1 MSDFLSNFVNNDDD
15 ENKGKKEIK
24 EESPEADE
32 SAKNVK
38 RRETRANKKIEPEH
52 VEFDPTYKKRRQKK
66 IIFISLA
73 SIIVLLGL
81 FTAYYQFTRVKVP
94 DFKRK
99 EISKAREWSTEE
111 GVLLKINNKYS
122 FSAATNQIIK
132 QSVASGEKIK
142 KGRTLNLTVSL
153 GPDPEAQVFLP
164 EFSKMTSKQAKDWV
178 KREKAENVS
187 VIEQYDE
194 KVQKGAFM
202 KQEAANKELNLKNYK
217 RKDRLSVYYSKGKET
232 FEKNIEV
239 PDFTNKSITE
249 VNEWVRKNEVKL
261 VTEKV
266 FSQSIALD
274 SVVSQQ
280 TSIGTKIAKQDELKL
295 QLSKGKPLVVP
306 DYGKYTLE
314 EARELSGKLTAVL
327 KSAYSETVPFG
338 HFISQNVAAGTEL
351 DEKDNPPTIEVVYSE
366 GRPYIKDLRKNAL
379 EGDLPKLFFETYSAK
394 GATITY
400 DVFYVDSSE
409 PKGTVVEMSRYGEY
423 LPMIANLSI
432 GISLGNIES
441 KEEAPANTPVGDET
455 ADSSDP
461 SEGGEGK
468 ESTERAPDQQD

>member
-15 ENKGKKEIK
+15 ENKDKKESK
-24 EESPEADE
+24 EAEGA
-32 SAKNVK
+32 AKEVK
-38 RRETRANKKIEPEH
+38 RRDSRQNKKAEPEH
-52 VEFDPTYKKRRQKK
+52 IEFDPTYKKRRQKK
-66 IIFISLA
+66 IFLISFAAIL
-73 SIIVLLGL
+73 VLIGL

-99 EISKAREWSTEE
+99 EISKAREWSVEE
-111 GVLLKINNKYS
+111 GVLLKIQNKYS
-122 FSAATNQIIK
+122 FTAATNKIIK
-132 QSVASGEKIK
+132 QSIASGDKIK

-164 EFSKMTSKQAKDWV
+164 EFSKMTAKQVKEWV

-194 KVQKGAFM
+194 KVQKGSFM
-202 KQEAANKELNLKNYK
+202 KQEAANKELNMKNYK

-239 PDFTNKSITE
+239 PDFTNKTLTE

-280 TSIGTKIAKQDELKL
+280 TSVGTKIAKQDELKL

-314 EARELSGKLTAVL
+314 EARELSNKLSAVL

-338 HFISQNVAAGTEL
+338 HFISQNVAASTEL
-351 DEKDNPPTIEVVYSE
+351 DEKDNPPTIVVVYSE
-366 GRPYIKDLRKNAL
+366 GRPYIKDLRNNAL

-400 DVFYVDSSE
+400 DVYYIDSAE
-409 PKGTVVEMSRYGEY
+409 QKGTVVEMSRYGEY
-423 LPMIANLSI
+423 LPMVANISI
-432 GISLGNIES
+432 GISLGNIEPTKDES
-441 KEEAPANTPVGDET
+441 PSDTPTGNEVTSSGASGEEDWIK
-455 ADSSDP
+455 DSDKDQDQKQ
-461 SEGGEGK
+461 EQ
-468 ESTERAPDQQD
+468 PD

>member
-15 ENKGKKEIK
+15 ENKDKKESK
-24 EESPEADE
+24 EVEGASKD
-32 SAKNVK
+32 VK
-38 RRETRANKKIEPEH
+38 RRDSRQNKKAEPEH
-52 VEFDPTYKKRRQKK
+52 IEFDPTYKKRRQKK
-66 IIFISLA
+66 IFLISFAAML
-73 SIIVLLGL
+73 VLIGL
-81 FTAYYQFTRVKVP
+81 FVGYYQFTHVKVP

-99 EISKAREWSTEE
+99 EISKAREWSVEE
-111 GVLLKINNKYS
+111 GVLLKIQNKYS
-122 FSAATNQIIK
+122 FTAATNKIIK
-132 QSVASGEKIK
+132 QSVASGDKIK

-153 GPDPEAQVFLP
+153 GPDPDAQVFLP
-164 EFSKMTSKQAKDWV
+164 EFSKMTAKQAKEWV

-194 KVQKGAFM
+194 KVQKGSFM

-239 PDFTNKSITE
+239 PDFTNKTLTE

-280 TSIGTKIAKQDELKL
+280 PSVGTKIAKQDELKL

-314 EARELSGKLTAVL
+314 EARELSNKLSAVL

-423 LPMIANLSI
+423 LPMIANISI
-432 GISLGNIES
+432 GISLGNIEP
-441 KEEAPANTPVGDET
+441 KEEAPVNTPVGDDAT
-455 ADSSDP
+455 SSSGP
-461 SEGGEGK
+461 SEDGDGK
-468 ESTERAPDQQD
+468 QSAEKDQDQQE

>member
-15 ENKGKKEIK
+15 ENKDKKEPK
-24 EESPEADE
+24 EVEGA
-32 SAKNVK
+32 AKEVK
-38 RRETRANKKIEPEH
+38 RRDSRSSKKAESEH
-52 VEFDPTYKKRRQKK
+52 VEFDPTYKKRRQRKV
-66 IIFISLA
+66 IVLSLA
-73 SIIVLLGL
+73 AIIVLLGL
-81 FTAYYQFTRVKVP
+81 FAAYYQFTRVKVP

-99 EISKAREWSTEE
+99 EISKAREWSAEE

-122 FSAATNQIIK
+122 FSAATNKIIK

-164 EFSKMTSKQAKDWV
+164 KFNKMNAKQAKEWV
-178 KREKAENVS
+178 KQEKAENVS
-187 VIEQYDE
+187 VVEQYDE
-194 KVQKGAFM
+194 KVQKGVFL

-239 PDFTNKSITE
+239 PDFTNKTLTE

-295 QLSKGKPLVVP
+295 KLSKGKPLVVP

-314 EARELSGKLTAVL
+314 EARELSNKLSAVL

-338 HFISQNVAAGTEL
+338 QFISQNVAAGTEL

-366 GRPYIKDLRKNAL
+366 GRPYIKDLRKNTL

-400 DVFYVDSSE
+400 DVFYVDSAE

-423 LPMIANLSI
+423 LPMVANISI
-432 GISLGNIES
+432 GISLGNMEP
-441 KEEAPANTPVGDET
+441 KEETPVETEAGNETDNSSGAGEDEK
-455 ADSSDP
+455 DS
-461 SEGGEGK
+461 
-468 ESTERAPDQQD
+468 DQQE